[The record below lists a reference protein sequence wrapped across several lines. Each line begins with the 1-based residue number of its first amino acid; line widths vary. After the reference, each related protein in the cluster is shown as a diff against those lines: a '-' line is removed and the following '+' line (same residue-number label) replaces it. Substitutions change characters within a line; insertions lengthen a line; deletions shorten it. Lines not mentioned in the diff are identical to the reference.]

1 MSDFPLNKLVAILS
15 FFLVVNVVIQS
26 SSSVVQGLR
35 WKSNG
40 SLYLQ
45 SNSIVNPSNQ
55 FTKNINHDTD
65 NPSTQAES
73 VFQDCGHD
81 SDPVRIT
88 SFEIDPN
95 PPQLGQNLTVRVSGI
110 IYRVI
115 EDGAYMDVFI
125 KVGLIATTRK
135 RFDICEELSKAK
147 VNLQCPMK
155 PGQFDIVYETTLPKQ
170 IPPAKFT
177 LVARAFTIDDSD
189 MACANL
195 LADFSTKIP

>member
-73 VFQDCGHD
+73 VFQDCG
-81 SDPVRIT
+81 PFYPPFPLGYT
-88 SFEIDPN
+88 LT

-125 KVGLIATTRK
+125 KVGLIAITRK